1 MELIF
6 LGTGAGIPSPER
18 NVTAVALA
26 LNEERGT
33 FWLFDCGEAT
43 QHQIMRSPL
52 KLSRLEYIFI
62 THLHGDH
69 IYGLPGLLSSR
80 SYHGGTTPL
89 TIFGP
94 AGLARFIESSLQ
106 VSGSHLD
113 YELRIEEL
121 QEGVIFEDEQ
131 FTISCARLE
140 HRIDCYGYRIVEHDL
155 PGRLDRDRLIAD
167 GIPPGPIYKQI
178 KMSKEPIA
186 YEGRLLDPKR
196 YVGPDIPGR
205 KLAILGDT
213 RPAPNALQLAQA
225 VDVLVHEA
233 TFAEAEAELARRY
246 YHATTRQAAEIA
258 AQAGAGEL
266 ILTHFSSR
274 YNREDLAW
282 LIQEA
287 SRYHKPVYAA
297 YDGYQHP
304 IPRK

>member
-1 MELIF
+1 M
-6 LGTGAGIPSPER
+6 
-18 NVTAVALA
+18 ALA

-213 RPAPNALQLAQA
+213 RPRRMPCSWRKLWMSWFMKLPLQRL
-225 VDVLVHEA
+225 
-233 TFAEAEAELARRY
+233 RRSLPGDII
-246 YHATTRQAAEIA
+246 TRRLGKPRRSQRKR
-258 AQAGAGEL
+258 G
-266 ILTHFSSR
+266 
-274 YNREDLAW
+274 REN
-282 LIQEA
+282 
-287 SRYHKPVYAA
+287 
-297 YDGYQHP
+297 
-304 IPRK
+304 